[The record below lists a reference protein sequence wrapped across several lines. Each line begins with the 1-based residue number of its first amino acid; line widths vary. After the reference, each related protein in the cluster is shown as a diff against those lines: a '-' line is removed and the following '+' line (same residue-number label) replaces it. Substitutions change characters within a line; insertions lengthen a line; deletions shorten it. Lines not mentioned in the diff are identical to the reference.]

1 MCSIVLLDISD
12 ICTQIYY
19 LLKNKNYNVKVFNEW
34 KQVLKTMLIY
44 FKYEIKK
51 NDYKQT
57 VIISLKTVHESVFC
71 SWETQKFKI
80 Y

>member
-1 MCSIVLLDISD
+1 MFF
-12 ICTQIYY
+12 Y
-19 LLKNKNYNVKVFNEW
+19 EW
-34 KQVLKTMLIY
+34 KQVKKTKFIY

-71 SWETQKFKI
+71 SWVTQKFKM